1 MTSRTITII
10 NPSGLHAR
18 PASEFVAEAK
28 KFGSSIT
35 IRDLSDE
42 NGEAVNAKSIVMLLT
57 LGIGPGT
64 KVEITAEGPDEAEAV
79 GSLFRLSNRLG
90 TSGQRILVPPPGGLR
105 FDGVHLKTKVSAFEE
120 PPAGIDRTTWR

>member
-64 KVEITAEGPDEAEAV
+64 KVEITAEGPDEEEAV
-79 GSLFRLSNRLG
+79 GSLISLIE
-90 TSGQRILVPPPGGLR
+90 SGFGELPDSGSGP
-105 FDGVHLKTKVSAFEE
+105 SA
-120 PPAGIDRTTWR
+120 GRSST